1 MIQRSTHQP
10 SGKAAL
16 YNFLLNELLA
26 SQAVRNYEFWV
37 LSPWVT
43 NFPLDRPYHVT
54 FGELV
59 STRHEDLHLFDV
71 LRQIAANGGQVRI
84 TIGDDSRYYAPLR
97 ALRDQSARINVRVH
111 YRLHAKAYVG
121 RYGAVAGSLNLTNG
135 GVNQNAEIYGYAHD
149 AHSIAQLRQQCV
161 EHHERGEPLS

>member
-1 MIQRSTHQP
+1 MMQRSTRQP

-26 SQAVRNYEFWV
+26 SQVAGGYEFWV

-43 NFPLDRPYHVT
+43 DFTLDRPYHVT

-59 STRHEDLHLFDV
+59 STRHEELRLFDV

-84 TIGDDSRYYAPLR
+84 TVGEDTRYYAPLR
-97 ALRDQSARINVRVH
+97 ALREQSSRIDVRVH
-111 YRLHAKAYVG
+111 ERLHAKAYVG
-121 RYGAVAGSLNLTNG
+121 RYGALAGSLNLTDRG
-135 GVNQNAEIYGYAHD
+135 MNQNAEIYGYAHD
-149 AHSIAQLRQQCV
+149 AHSIAQLRQQCL
-161 EHHERGEPLS
+161 EHYGRGEPLL